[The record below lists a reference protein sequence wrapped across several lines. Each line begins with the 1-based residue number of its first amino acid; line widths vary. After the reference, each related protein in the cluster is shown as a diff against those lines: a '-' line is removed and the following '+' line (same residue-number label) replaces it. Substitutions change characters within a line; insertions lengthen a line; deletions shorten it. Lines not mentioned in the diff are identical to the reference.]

1 MSLLIR
7 ILGFVFVVTFCASLN
22 VGAQPSDNVIQVALI
37 YDFSGVHKDQSNQ
50 VRALFENSFNAT
62 NTRGGL
68 VVGSKTYK
76 IQVVVYDTE
85 SRPDVAAVKM
95 RSAVEHDKVN
105 VAVCSNYA
113 CAQPAEETKTPLIL
127 TGTSAGLS
135 HGESNTFLIKA
146 PGPEALVKQSGL
158 ALKTLNEALV
168 GADELTPEKITAS
181 LRKLNF
187 AIDLGAVHFD
197 KAGNNVGLVAYPFNP
212 GASGCTSSCGTT
224 CPSNCGSTSCSKS
237 GGNECCS
244 ICGMP
249 RPN

>member
-50 VRALFENSFNAT
+50 VRRALFENSFNAT
-62 NTRGGL
+62 NIRGL

-85 SRPDVAAVKM
+85 SRPDVAAVRM

-105 VAVCSNYA
+105 VAVCSDYA

-158 ALKTLNEALV
+158 ALETLNRALV
-168 GADELTPEKITAS
+168 RADGFTPEKITVS
-181 LRKLNF
+181 LRKLDF
-187 AIDLGAVHFD
+187 AGDLGAVRFD

-212 GASGCTSSCGTT
+212 GASGCTSSCGST
-224 CPSNCGSTSCSKS
+224 CPSNCGNNSCSKS
-237 GGNECCS
+237 NGNECCS